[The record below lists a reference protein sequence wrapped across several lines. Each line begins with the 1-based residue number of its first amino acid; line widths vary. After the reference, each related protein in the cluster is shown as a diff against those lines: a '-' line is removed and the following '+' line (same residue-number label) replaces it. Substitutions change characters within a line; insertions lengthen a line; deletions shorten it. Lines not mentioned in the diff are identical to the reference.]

1 MTALPTVVARDLE
14 LQPEQHRWLIDGLWS
29 DGAVGIVGGE
39 PKCCKSFL
47 VLDVAV
53 AVATGTP
60 CLGRFDVGRPG
71 RVLLFAAE
79 DALHVVRDRLRGIA
93 AARGTT
99 LERLDIHVITA
110 PSVRLDIEEDRRR
123 LQQTVAQ
130 LQPRLLVLD
139 PFVRLHRRD
148 ENLSGE
154 IAPLLAFLRDLQRR
168 WAVAVAVV
176 HHSRKGAGQMR
187 AGQALR
193 GSSEFHAWGD
203 SNLYLRRANGTDRL
217 RLLVEHRAA
226 PPNGPFELELR
237 ADGES
242 LALAVVEVSTDDN
255 GGQPDRSP
263 FDRILTALSG
273 ASEPLSLAALR
284 TACRM
289 KNQSLGRAVTQ
300 LAEQGRVRR
309 TDRGYE
315 LVGA

>member
-1 MTALPTVVARDLE
+1 MTVLPTVVARDLE
-14 LQPEQHRWLIDGLWS
+14 LQPEQHRWLVNGLWS

-47 VLDVAV
+47 ALDVAV

-60 CLGRFDVGRPG
+60 CLGRFEVARPG

-79 DALHVVRDRLRGIA
+79 DALHVVRDRLAGIA

-130 LQPRLLVLD
+130 LRPRLLVLD
-139 PFVRLHRRD
+139 PSVRLHRRD

-154 IAPLLAFLRDLQRR
+154 VAPLLAFLRDLQRR
-168 WAVAVAVV
+168 WSVAVV
-176 HHSRKGAGQMR
+176 VVHHARKGAGQMR

-203 SNLYLRRANGTDRL
+203 SNLYLRRMGGTERL
-217 RLLVEHRAA
+217 RLLLEHRAA
-226 PPNGPFELELR
+226 PPDGPFELELR
-237 ADGES
+237 TEGES
-242 LALAVVEVSTDDN
+242 LALAVVEDSADDD
-255 GGQPDRSP
+255 GGQSNQSQV
-263 FDRILTALSG
+263 DRILTALAS
-273 ASEPLSLAALR
+273 ASEPLNLAALR

-289 KNQSLGRAVTQ
+289 KNQSLGRAVTE
-300 LAEQGRVRR
+300 LTEQGRVRR

-315 LVGA
+315 LVDA